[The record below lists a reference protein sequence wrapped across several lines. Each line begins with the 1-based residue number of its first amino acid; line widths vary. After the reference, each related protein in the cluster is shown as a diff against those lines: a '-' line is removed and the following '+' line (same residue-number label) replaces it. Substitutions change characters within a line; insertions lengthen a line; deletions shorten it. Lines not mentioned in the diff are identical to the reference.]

1 MVGKMARLAVIMTFV
16 VAVSIAAIVMLTKV
30 SRSDVIYSTSTM
42 RIEVIRPTGDL
53 EITRHLDSGTVSKVT
68 WTVRDFM
75 HQDCRVVSSV
85 TNVSDSE
92 LIITFENGSSIRIQ
106 DRVDFDYAAVHSAR

>member
-16 VAVSIAAIVMLTKV
+16 VAVGIAAIAVFTKE
-30 SRSDVIYSTSTM
+30 SGSDVIYSTSTL
-42 RIEVIRPTGDL
+42 RIEAIRRTGDL

-75 HQDCRVVSSV
+75 LQDCRVITSV
-85 TNVSDSE
+85 TSVSDHE

-106 DRVDFDYAAVHSAR
+106 DQVDFDYSAVNSAR